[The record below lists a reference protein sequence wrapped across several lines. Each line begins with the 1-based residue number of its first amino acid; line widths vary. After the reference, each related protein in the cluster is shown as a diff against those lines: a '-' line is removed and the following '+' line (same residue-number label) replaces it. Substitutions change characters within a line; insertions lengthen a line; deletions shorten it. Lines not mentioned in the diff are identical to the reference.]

1 MPRLTLGVNSRLS
14 KDYKFTNM
22 YAPKF
27 TITNSILK
35 NVGLVEA
42 AREVII
48 NAPIVPSY
56 EKKFREEAI
65 ARQVHYGT
73 HLEGNDLLYPEAI
86 KVVAEMSARNITS
99 ANQVIGVV
107 GQEKDIQ
114 EVVNYRRVM
123 DYISQLYSQNNSEFI
138 YTEAILNQIHL
149 VSVDKL
155 VSPEHAGRY
164 RVEQVTVRNTQTGE
178 IFFRPPPAV
187 EVPFLVKDVIDWLN
201 SAPNREL
208 HPVLRAGIIHYDLA
222 AIHPYVEANGRTAR
236 AFATLVLL
244 VEGYDIKRLF
254 ALEEY
259 FDRQAAEYY
268 GAIASVSNQSSDLLE
283 RDLTPWLDFFTKA
296 LAVEL
301 SRVKE
306 KVRTLSADSRL
317 VRHLGGRQIEL
328 SERQLK
334 LMEYIQSQREIT
346 MATAKNI
353 LSMVSED
360 TILRDLKDL
369 ANKGVISKHGVT
381 KAAKYVLSAS

>member
-1 MPRLTLGVNSRLS
+1 
-14 KDYKFTNM
+14 M

-27 TITNSILK
+27 TITNTILK
-35 NVGLVEA
+35 NVGLIDG

-48 NAPIVPSY
+48 NAPIVPAY

-73 HLEGNDLLYPEAI
+73 HLEGNDLIYPEAI
-86 KVVAEMSARNITS
+86 KVVAEVAARNITS
-99 ANQVIGVV
+99 ASQVFGVV
-107 GQEKDIQ
+107 GQERDIQ

-123 DYISQLYSQNNSEFI
+123 DYLGQLYSETSGSFV
-138 YTEAILNQIHL
+138 YTEEVLHQIHHL
-149 VSVDKL
+149 SVDKL
-155 VSPEHAGRY
+155 IPPEQAGRF
-164 RVEQVTVRNTQTGE
+164 RSEQVTVRNTQTGE

-187 EVPFLVKDVIDWLN
+187 EVPFLVKDVLDWLN
-201 SAPNREL
+201 SPDGHEL
-208 HPVLRAGIIHYDLA
+208 HSVLRASIIHYDLA
-222 AIHPYVEANGRTAR
+222 AIHPYVEANGRSAR

-259 FDRQAAEYY
+259 FDRQAADYY
-268 GAIASVSNQSSDLLE
+268 GAIAAVSNQSIDLID
-283 RDLTPWLDFFTKA
+283 RDLTPWLEFFTKG

-301 SRVKE
+301 TRVKE
-306 KVRTLSADSRL
+306 RVRSLSVDSHL
-317 VRHLGGRQIEL
+317 VRHLGGKQIEL

-334 LMEYIQSQREIT
+334 LMEYLQSQKEIT

-353 LSMVSED
+353 LPMVSED

-369 ANKGVISKHGVT
+369 SQKGIIGKRGIT
-381 KAAKYVLSAS
+381 KAAKYVLSIG